1 MLVFV
6 RSLREGS
13 FSMYLDSLTELAKWF
28 HAMDHTHCE
37 RSVFVRRTVILF
49 TYIFCGCSGISGN
62 VSRAFFYFEF
72 FFLSLGPFL

>member
-1 MLVFV
+1 MHLNIQ
-6 RSLREGS
+6 
-13 FSMYLDSLTELAKWF
+13 K
-28 HAMDHTHCE
+28 MDGDDDDDDDDADDDNDDDDDCE